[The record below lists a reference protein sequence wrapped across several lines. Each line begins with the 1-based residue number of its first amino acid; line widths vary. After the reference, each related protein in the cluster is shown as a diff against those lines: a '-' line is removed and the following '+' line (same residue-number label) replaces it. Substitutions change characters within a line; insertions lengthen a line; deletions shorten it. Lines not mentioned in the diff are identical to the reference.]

1 MILISTDHAAFG
13 TAVLL
18 SRDGLTTGLPDY
30 DSAMTNTQPLDKT
43 TRPLKVAV
51 MGAGAVGCYYGGMLA
66 RAGHDVTLIARPL
79 HVAAI
84 AQNGLR
90 LQTAVFDERVA
101 LAASSE
107 ASAVQ
112 GASLVLFCVKSLD
125 TESAGAQIAP
135 HLASD
140 ALVLCL
146 QNGVDNADRLRSVL
160 PQHAVAAAVVY
171 VATEMAGPGHVR
183 HHGRGELVIEPSG
196 TGGLRSEAVA
206 QALAAAGMP
215 TQISGNVRGELWAKL
230 ILNCAY
236 NAVSAITQL
245 PYGKTV
251 VGEGVPD
258 VMRDVVAECLAVARA
273 EGVQVAGDVDA
284 AIRRIFETM
293 PTQFSSTA
301 QDLARGKRSEI
312 DFLNGLVV
320 RRGDA
325 LGIATPANRVLWA
338 LVKLLEGKTT
348 S

>member
-1 MILISTDHAAFG
+1 M
-13 TAVLL
+13 
-18 SRDGLTTGLPDY
+18 TT
-30 DSAMTNTQPLDKT
+30 TQPLDKT
-43 TRPLKVAV
+43 THPLKLAV

-90 LQTAVFDERVA
+90 LQTAAFDEQVR

-125 TESAGAQIAP
+125 TESAGAQILPYLAP
-135 HLASD
+135 D

-183 HHGRGELVIEPSG
+183 HHGRGELVMEPSS
-196 TGGLRSEAVA
+196 TAGLSSEAVA
-206 QALAAAGMP
+206 LALAAAGIP
-215 TQISGNVRGELWAKL
+215 TQISNNVRGELWAKL
-230 ILNCAY
+230 IINCAY

-245 PYGKTV
+245 PYGKTG
-251 VGEGVPD
+251 VGEGMQD
-258 VMRDVVAECLAVARA
+258 VMRDVVAECRAVAKT

-284 AIRRIFETM
+284 AIRKIFESM
-293 PTQFSSTA
+293 PNQFSSTA

-338 LVKLLEGKTT
+338 LVKLMEGKRLA
-348 S
+348 

>member
-1 MILISTDHAAFG
+1 
-13 TAVLL
+13 
-18 SRDGLTTGLPDY
+18 
-30 DSAMTNTQPLDKT
+30 MTKPQPLDKT
-43 TRPLKVAV
+43 SPPLKVAV

-66 RAGHDVTLIARPL
+66 RAGHDVTLIARPV

-90 LQTAVFDERVA
+90 LQTTAFDEQVS
-101 LAASSE
+101 LAASPD

-112 GASLVLFCVKSLD
+112 DASLVLFCVKSLD
-125 TESAGAQIAP
+125 TESAGAQILP
-135 HLASD
+135 HLAPD

-183 HHGRGELVIEPSG
+183 HHGRGELVMEPSS
-196 TGGLRSEAVA
+196 GGEAVA
-206 QALAAAGMP
+206 QALAAAGVP
-215 TQISGNVRGELWAKL
+215 TQLSGNVRGELWAKL
-230 ILNCAY
+230 IINCAY

-245 PYGKTV
+245 PYGTTAA
-251 VGEGVPD
+251 GDGMPD
-258 VMRDVVAECLAVARA
+258 VMRDVVAECLAVAKA

-284 AIRRIFETM
+284 AIRKIFESM
-293 PTQFSSTA
+293 PNQLSSTA

-338 LVKLLEGKTT
+338 LVKLMENKSAG
-348 S
+348 